1 MRHNLRGEFNASK
14 PKPIPKPK
22 PAAPHDPWDFY
33 NPPANLGV
41 VPVPPPPL
49 EEEPEEPEEHTV
61 IPRQPKRRQI
71 QPRHQLV
78 PELEEPPI
86 AQTTQTQTTVP
97 STSFPFIE
105 KGKKKHIE
113 PISEKK
119 MQELAEVKKN
129 C

>member
-49 EEEPEEPEEHTV
+49 EEPENLKSIPLFQDNQKDDKYNHV
-61 IPRQPKRRQI
+61 I
-71 QPRHQLV
+71 
-78 PELEEPPI
+78 
-86 AQTTQTQTTVP
+86 
-97 STSFPFIE
+97 
-105 KGKKKHIE
+105 
-113 PISEKK
+113 
-119 MQELAEVKKN
+119 N
-129 C
+129 